1 MFDRVVVVD
10 WSANS
15 APKLGRDSIWI
26 AVQNGN
32 GDVSTTNLPTRAN
45 AIEFLVDLV
54 ESARDATTLI
64 GVDFSLGYP
73 VGTAAALGLT
83 GVGWAAMWQLLAD
96 GIRDDDRN
104 VNNRFAVAAEFNRK
118 LTDEP
123 APFWGCP
130 PSARSEHLTS
140 TKPPAPESPGEYR
153 VVEETLR
160 AQGLRPFSCWQ
171 LLGAGAVGS
180 QSLLGIARLQGL
192 RHRLGDRVQI
202 WPFTTG
208 LATPNL
214 GDGAVVVA
222 EVWPSMHPVV
232 DVDGDVRDAIQ
243 VRTAARWLAEADSHG
258 DLAAWFSPPLS
269 PDVAQ
274 SVVAEE
280 GWVLGVMP

>member
-32 GDVSTTNLPTRAN
+32 GGVVTTNLPTRADT
-45 AIEFLVDLV
+45 IEFMVDLC
-54 ESARDATTLI
+54 EADRDATTLI

-73 VGTAAALGLT
+73 AGTAAALGLT
-83 GVGWAAMWQLLAD
+83 GVGWSAMWQLLAD

-104 VNNRFAVAAEFNRK
+104 VNNRFAVAAELNRK
-118 LTDEP
+118 FTNDA

-140 TKPPAPESPGEYR
+140 TKPTAPASPGEYR
-153 VVEETLR
+153 VVEEMLR
-160 AQGLRPFSCWQ
+160 EQGLRPFSCWQ

-180 QSLLGIARLQGL
+180 QSLLGIARLHGL
-192 RHRLGDRVQI
+192 RHRLGDRAQI

-208 LATPNL
+208 LTTPTL
-214 GDGAVVVA
+214 AVGAVVVA
-222 EVWPSMHPVV
+222 EVWPSMLPVV
-232 DVDGDVRDAIQ
+232 DVEGDVRDAIQ
-243 VRTAARWLAEADSHG
+243 VRTTAGWLAAANSSG
-258 DLAAWFSPPLS
+258 DLAAWFAPPLS
-269 PDVAQ
+269 SAVAQ
-274 SVVAEE
+274 YVVAEE
-280 GWVLGVMP
+280 GWVLGAMP